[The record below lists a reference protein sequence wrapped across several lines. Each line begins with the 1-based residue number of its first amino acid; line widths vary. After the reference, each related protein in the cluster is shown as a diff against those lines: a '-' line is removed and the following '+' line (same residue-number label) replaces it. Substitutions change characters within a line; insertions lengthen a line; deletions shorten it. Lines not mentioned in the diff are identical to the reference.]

1 MCICIAIRQKPFRM
15 TKCRCRQV
23 AYVWKWVL
31 CACTVVAGGGGGA
44 AFPQH
49 SLYRL
54 GALRSLYNDTTFY
67 YHFIINGIYMAIGCW
82 SIKRG
87 IAVNSIGHSLIKYSF
102 LIFWL
107 ISSQLILKICCL
119 FLSYRDFISLKF
131 YVLKHWGTIT

>member
-1 MCICIAIRQKPFRM
+1 MCICIAIRQQPFRM

-31 CACTVVAGGGGGA
+31 CACTVVAGRGA

-131 YVLKHWGTIT
+131 YVLKHRGTIT

>member
-1 MCICIAIRQKPFRM
+1 MCICIAIRQQPFRM
-15 TKCRCRQV
+15 TKSRCRQV

-31 CACTVVAGGGGGA
+31 CACTVVAGGGGA

-54 GALRSLYNDTTFY
+54 GALKSLYNDTTFY

-87 IAVNSIGHSLIKYSF
+87 SIGHSLIKYSF

-107 ISSQLILKICCL
+107 TSSQLILKICCL
-119 FLSYRDFISLKF
+119 FLYGDFISLKF